1 MSDIFDHMLDALEC
15 EEMEQDDNDGINPAF
30 ERHIKKR
37 YAVAAAPVANCVQT
51 QPSRPARCKRCGCS
65 GLHWVHDRGQ
75 YRLFGSDGLP
85 HVCEVT
91 KNGTSR
97 NDLYRLVDGLD
108 SGELNELKHYCEQRL
123 ADKKEKHSHGKS

>member
-1 MSDIFDHMLDALEC
+1 MSDTFDHCCDAFER
-15 EEMEQDDNDGINPAF
+15 EEMEQAERNDPDF
-30 ERHIKKR
+30 YPKRPQKR
-37 YAVAAAPVANCVQT
+37 YGVATAAVAPCVKTQMAQT
-51 QPSRPARCKRCGCS
+51 VRCKRCGCD
-65 GLHWVHDRGQ
+65 GLHWSMHRGRHQ
-75 YRLFGSDGLP
+75 LYYADGLP

-91 KNGTSR
+91 ANGTSR

>member
-1 MSDIFDHMLDALEC
+1 MSDTFDHSCD
-15 EEMEQDDNDGINPAF
+15 AF
-30 ERHIKKR
+30 EREEMGQEEGNDPDFCPKRPQKR

-91 KNGTSR
+91 KNGMSR

-108 SGELNELKHYCEQRL
+108 CGELNELKHYCEQRL